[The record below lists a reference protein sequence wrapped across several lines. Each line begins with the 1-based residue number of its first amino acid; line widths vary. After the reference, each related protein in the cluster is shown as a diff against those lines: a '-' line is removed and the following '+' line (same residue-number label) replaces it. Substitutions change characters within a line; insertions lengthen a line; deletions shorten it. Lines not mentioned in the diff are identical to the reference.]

1 MQNYSSTNKN
11 TCYGVCFHF
20 KFNLQTQI
28 IFFIIPHHHANW
40 LYFFFFFFFFFFAFF
55 FFFFFFF
62 LLIFLIFYII
72 YINMYIQNMKIT
84 RTITR
89 KTRTETYSLKGK
101 HKPVYNRFTILKLYH
116 LLVFS

>member
-1 MQNYSSTNKN
+1 MTYRGQVREPLEYKIVYTVTDK
-11 TCYGVCFHF
+11 V
-20 KFNLQTQI
+20 
-28 IFFIIPHHHANW
+28 
-40 LYFFFFFFFFFFAFF
+40 

-89 KTRTETYSLKGK
+89 KRRTETYSLKGK

>member
-1 MQNYSSTNKN
+1 MMCVLLAECEKHLQLLLDKLVQWCNKW
-11 TCYGVCFHF
+11 
-20 KFNLQTQI
+20 KI
-28 IFFIIPHHHANW
+28 KI
-40 LYFFFFFFFFFFAFF
+40 